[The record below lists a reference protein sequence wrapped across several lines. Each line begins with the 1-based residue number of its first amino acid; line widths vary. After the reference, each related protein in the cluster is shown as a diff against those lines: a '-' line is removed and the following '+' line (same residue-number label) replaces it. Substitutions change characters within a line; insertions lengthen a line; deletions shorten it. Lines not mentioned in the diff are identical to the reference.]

1 VRNLA
6 PYLPPALQ
14 KPRVRLYTAG
24 HIVSVL
30 GGWFQQIALS
40 WLVYRLTGSVFLLGL
55 TGFLSQIPYLL
66 LGPFTGTLVD
76 RVSRFW
82 MLVVTDLILAVLAL
96 TLTAMAFL
104 DVTDVR
110 AYLLVATLI
119 GIASAFELPARQ
131 SLFVA
136 LVDDDRSLLP
146 SVIALSAVIYN
157 TGRMIGP
164 ALAGALL
171 LVLPEAWCF
180 LINAL
185 SFIAIIGALFA
196 MKLPDQ
202 MPGAA
207 PRSATKPASF
217 LESVAYLNQ
226 LPAIHYLLPMTASL
240 GFFAVTYVHLM
251 PSIADTFFGGSSGMV
266 GLLMSAAGVG
276 ALSAAFF
283 LSMQRGTSRQ
293 AKLVTIAPFITGIGL
308 IAFALS
314 RWLPLSFLL
323 LALVSCSIML
333 TTASTNVLVQ
343 QSVPDAWRGRA
354 IGLYSMSFQGTAP
367 VGNLIAGALAAW
379 IGLSA
384 TLALNGA
391 LILIAA
397 LHMRRRLAGN
407 PRALE
412 GVGQKAGE

>member
-1 VRNLA
+1 M
-6 PYLPPALQ
+6 
-14 KPRVRLYTAG
+14 
-24 HIVSVL
+24 SVL

-40 WLVYRLTGSVFLLGL
+40 WLVYRLTGSMFLLGL
-55 TGFLSQIPYLL
+55 TGFLLQIPYLL

-82 MLVVTDLILAVLAL
+82 MLVVTDLILAALAL
-96 TLTAMAFL
+96 TLAAMAFMHVE
-104 DVTDVR
+104 DIR
-110 AYLLVATLI
+110 AYLLIATLI

-136 LVDDDRSLLP
+136 LVDDDRTLLP
-146 SVIALSAVIYN
+146 SVIALSAVIFN
-157 TGRMIGP
+157 AARMVGP
-164 ALAGALL
+164 ALAGGLL
-171 LVLPEAWCF
+171 LLLPEAWCF

-185 SFIAIIGALFA
+185 SFTGIIGALFA
-196 MKLPDQ
+196 MKLPEQ
-202 MPGAA
+202 P
-207 PRSATKPASF
+207 PPPVRSPDVKPASF
-217 LESVAYLNQ
+217 VESVTFLNT
-226 LPAIHYLLPMTASL
+226 LPAVRYLLPMTASL
-240 GFFAVTYVHLM
+240 GFFGVTYVQQM

-266 GLLMSAAGVG
+266 GFLMSGAGVG

-283 LSMQRGTSRQ
+283 LSMQRGTARQ

-314 RWLPLSFLL
+314 RSLPLSYIL
-323 LALVSCSIML
+323 LALISCSIML

-367 VGNLIAGALAAW
+367 IGNVLAGALASW

-391 LILIAA
+391 AILIAA
-397 LHMRRRLAGN
+397 VLLRWRLADN
-407 PRALE
+407 PGALTDTARPRE
-412 GVGQKAGE
+412 AGE